1 MTPWTVACQAP
12 LSIGFP
18 SQEHW
23 SGLPFPSPSDLPN
36 PGIKPTSLTLAG
48 GLFIPEPPGKPSIKW
63 GSNFIILHVINQLSQ
78 HHLLKTAPFPTECL
92 WLLWH
97 DKNAIAT
104 VAIVFLGPKVHSDF
118 SITSYGKTQR
128 NFSGQTNIIQHINIS
143 KQHGVHLK
151 MYPMLCINIYCS

>member
-1 MTPWTVACQAP
+1 MTPWTVARQAR

-18 SQEHW
+18 SQEYW

-63 GSNFIILHVINQLSQ
+63 GSNVIILHVFNQLSQ
-78 HHLLKTAPFPTECL
+78 HHLLKRSSFPTECL
-92 WLLWH
+92 WLPWH

-104 VAIVFLGPKVHSDF
+104 VAIMFLCWPKSSFRFFHNVIWENPKELF
-118 SITSYGKTQR
+118 RPNQYYTTYKYIKTAWCTS
-128 NFSGQTNIIQHINIS
+128 
-143 KQHGVHLK
+143 
-151 MYPMLCINIYCS
+151 